1 MAPVSKKP
9 GNANKLV
16 KPSSRENSEISG
28 AEVPGHLGHVDP
40 ELDAVKPAAILTQDE
55 LQL

>member
-9 GNANKLV
+9 GAAHKLV
-16 KPSSRENSEISG
+16 KPSVRENSETSG
-28 AEVPGHLGHVDP
+28 ADVSGQPDHVDP
-40 ELDAVKPAAILTQDE
+40 ELDAVKPAAVLTQDE

>member
-9 GNANKLV
+9 GTAHKLV
-16 KPSSRENSEISG
+16 EPPARENSEISG
-28 AEVPGHLGHVDP
+28 ADVSGQPDHVDP
-40 ELDAVKPAAILTQDE
+40 ELDAVEPAAVLTQDE